1 MTVVVMSVVVEGVS
15 VVEAVSVVEFDPPPD
30 ATPGNC
36 I

>member
-1 MTVVVMSVVVEGVS
+1 MTVVVMSVVVEVVP
-15 VVEAVSVVEFDPPPD
+15 VVEAVSVEFDPPPD